1 MREVTLAMAAAAAEV
16 PPDQLCENFVSDL
29 PIWLGYYIYTASTCL
44 QGKVNSFF
52 TMICPH
58 CPLTESRFRL

>member
-52 TMICPH
+52 YNDLPAL
-58 CPLTESRFRL
+58 PFD

>member
-44 QGKVNSFF
+44 FQGKVDKQFF
-52 TMICPH
+52 YNDLPAL
-58 CPLTESRFRL
+58 PFD